1 MIVTNIRKVVSN
13 INLDVIIKYIPLYI
27 QSAKIT
33 IILGVLGILLALI
46 IGLVCSFIRYYKVP
60 VLDKVIG
67 IYIEVSRNTPLLI
80 QLFFMYYGLPKLG
93 LKLPAEVCAI
103 TGLGFLGG
111 SYIAE
116 AFRSGLDAVGKSQL
130 DAGASIGLTKFQ
142 LMRYVIFPQAMAI
155 SIPALG
161 ANIIFLLK
169 ETSLFSAVAI
179 ADLTFLAKDLI
190 GIYYDTNEALFL
202 LIISYLIILLPL
214 SITLTFVE
222 RKLRYAG
229 YGL

>member
-1 MIVTNIRKVVSN
+1 MSN
-13 INLDVIIKYIPLYI
+13 INLDAIIKYIPLYI

>member
-1 MIVTNIRKVVSN
+1 MSN

-46 IGLVCSFIRYYKVP
+46 VGLVCSFIRYYKVP

-116 AFRSGLDAVGKSQL
+116 AFRSGLDALGKSQL
-130 DAGASIGLTKFQ
+130 DAGESIGLTRFQ

>member
-1 MIVTNIRKVVSN
+1 MSN

-46 IGLVCSFIRYYKVP
+46 VGLVCSFIRYYKVP

-130 DAGASIGLTKFQ
+130 DAGESIGLTRFQ

-214 SITLTFVE
+214 SITLTFLE

>member
-1 MIVTNIRKVVSN
+1 M
-13 INLDVIIKYIPLYI
+13 NLDVIIKYIPLYI

-46 IGLVCSFIRYYKVP
+46 VGLVCSFIRYYKVP

-130 DAGASIGLTKFQ
+130 DAGESIGLTRFQ

-214 SITLTFVE
+214 SITLTFLE

>member
-1 MIVTNIRKVVSN
+1 VSN

>member
-1 MIVTNIRKVVSN
+1 MVSN

-46 IGLVCSFIRYYKVP
+46 VGLVCSFIRYYKVP

-130 DAGASIGLTKFQ
+130 DAGESIGLTRFQ

>member
-1 MIVTNIRKVVSN
+1 VSN

-46 IGLVCSFIRYYKVP
+46 VGLVCSFIRYYKVP

-130 DAGASIGLTKFQ
+130 DAGESIGLTRFQ

>member
-1 MIVTNIRKVVSN
+1 MSK
-13 INLDVIIKYIPLYI
+13 INLDVIVKYIPLYI
-27 QSAKIT
+27 KAAKLT
-33 IILGVLGILLALI
+33 VILGVLGVLLALI
-46 IGLVCSFIRYYKVP
+46 IGLVCSLIRYYKVP
-60 VLDKVIG
+60 VLNKIIG
-67 IYIEVSRNTPLLI
+67 IYIEISRNTPLLI

-93 LKLPAEVCAI
+93 VKLPSEVCAI

-116 AFRSGLDAVGKSQL
+116 AFRSGLDAVGKSQI
-130 DAGASIGLTKFQ
+130 DAGKSIGLTKLQ
-142 LMRYVIFPQAMAI
+142 LMRYVIFPQALAI

-169 ETSLFSAVAI
+169 ETSIFSAVALG
-179 ADLTFLAKDLI
+179 DLTYLAKDLI

-214 SITLTFVE
+214 SIILTFIE

>member
-1 MIVTNIRKVVSN
+1 M
-13 INLDVIIKYIPLYI
+13 NLDVIIKYIPLYI

-46 IGLVCSFIRYYKVP
+46 VGLVCSFIRYYKVP

-130 DAGASIGLTKFQ
+130 DAGESIGLTRFQ

>member
-1 MIVTNIRKVVSN
+1 VVSN

-93 LKLPAEVCAI
+93 LKPPAEVCAI

>member
-1 MIVTNIRKVVSN
+1 M
-13 INLDVIIKYIPLYI
+13 NLDVIIKYIPLYI

-46 IGLVCSFIRYYKVP
+46 IGLVCSFIRYYNVP

>member
-1 MIVTNIRKVVSN
+1 MST
-13 INLDVIIKYIPLYI
+13 INLDLIIKCIPLYI
-27 QSAKIT
+27 QSTKIT

>member
-1 MIVTNIRKVVSN
+1 M
-13 INLDVIIKYIPLYI
+13 NLDVIIKYIPLYI

>member
-1 MIVTNIRKVVSN
+1 MSN

-46 IGLVCSFIRYYKVP
+46 VGLVCSFIRYYKVP

-130 DAGASIGLTKFQ
+130 DAGESIGLTRFQ

>member
-1 MIVTNIRKVVSN
+1 MSN